1 MYVRIYYVYAKVIVV
16 AIILDGKKLSLQI
29 AEKLKKEIKRRGKAP
44 TLAIVQ
50 MGDIAE
56 SSAYIRHKKAFADR
70 IGAKIF
76 HLELSKDT
84 SEKNLLKDIRVL
96 NKSKRFDG
104 IIVQIPL
111 PKHIN
116 KRNAMEAINPKK
128 DVDGMHSQNQAK
140 VFQGDLSGLIPATPK
155 GVMSLL
161 RKYKIPLQGRRA
173 LVVGRSLLV
182 GRPMAMLLLKANATV
197 SIAHRKTRN
206 LSKLS
211 REHDIVVVATGVAGL
226 IGKDAVKQG
235 QVIVDVGTNAV
246 KGPKTLEEG
255 VKRRLVGDVKFAEV
269 SKIVS
274 AISPVPGG
282 VGPMTVASLFENL
295 LQAQR
300 QK

>member
-1 MYVRIYYVYAKVIVV
+1 M

-56 SSAYIRHKKAFADR
+56 SSAYIRHKKIFADK